1 MKILI
6 TGGTGYIGTTLVP
19 YIMERGFNDV
29 CLLVRNQ
36 SKAYEIY
43 GTSVQYIST
52 ENEDWRGQLITYS
65 PDVVLH
71 LAGLLNSKHDADS
84 VEPLVRSNV
93 LFTTQL
99 LEAVSH
105 TECKYF
111 VNVGSCW
118 EYRDGGTNPNPNTL
132 YAATKLA
139 VHPIMTFY
147 QSLSKWKW
155 VNVVVY
161 SAYGKRN
168 TPKKIFELIYD
179 ALDAPTPHPFTEG
192 NQILDFIH
200 VEDIADFFYTLLT
213 KLDVIK
219 ESYTQFHLGTGEGH
233 SLRKVASIL
242 EDITGKKV
250 NAVWGALPYRPHEV
264 MKSIAPIAEN
274 IRLLGW
280 KSTKSIRDGWGGVI
294 RSISN
299 NYE

>member
-19 YIMERGFNDV
+19 YIMERGFNGV
-29 CLLVRNQ
+29 CLLVRNH
-36 SKAYEIY
+36 SKAHDIY
-43 GTSVQYIST
+43 GEAMQYIST
-52 ENEDWRGQLITYS
+52 ENEDWREQLIAYN

-105 TECKYF
+105 TECQYF

-233 SLRKVASIL
+233 SLREVASIL
-242 EDITGKKV
+242 EDLTGKKV
-250 NAVWGALPYRPHEV
+250 NADWGALPYRPHEV

-280 KSTKSIRDGWGGVI
+280 KSTKSIRDGWGG
-294 RSISN
+294 
-299 NYE
+299 

>member
-29 CLLVRNQ
+29 CLLVRNH
-36 SKAYEIY
+36 SKAHDIY
-43 GTSVQYIST
+43 GEAMQYIFT
-52 ENEDWRGQLITYS
+52 ENEDWREQLIAYN

-105 TECKYF
+105 TECQYF

-233 SLRKVASIL
+233 SLREVASIL
-242 EDITGKKV
+242 ENLTGKKV

-280 KSTKSIRDGWGGVI
+280 KSTKSIRDGWGG
-294 RSISN
+294 
-299 NYE
+299 

>member
-29 CLLVRNQ
+29 CLLVRNH
-36 SKAYEIY
+36 SKAHDIY
-43 GTSVQYIST
+43 GEAMQYIST
-52 ENEDWRGQLITYS
+52 ENEDWREQLIAYN

-105 TECKYF
+105 TECQYF

-192 NQILDFIH
+192 KQILDFIH

-233 SLRKVASIL
+233 SLREVASIL
-242 EDITGKKV
+242 EDLTGKKV
-250 NAVWGALPYRPHEV
+250 NADWGALPYRPHEV
-264 MKSIAPIAEN
+264 MKSIAPISEN

-280 KSTKSIRDGWGGVI
+280 KSTKSIRDGWGG
-294 RSISN
+294 
-299 NYE
+299 

>member
-1 MKILI
+1 MLQQMKILI

-43 GTSVQYIST
+43 GTSVQYISA

-93 LFTTQL
+93 LFITQL

-179 ALDAPTPHPFTEG
+179 ALDAQTPHPFTEG

-233 SLRKVASIL
+233 SLREVASIL

-280 KSTKSIRDGWGGVI
+280 KSTKSIRDGWGG
-294 RSISN
+294 
-299 NYE
+299 

>member
-280 KSTKSIRDGWGGVI
+280 KSTKSIRDGWGG
-294 RSISN
+294 
-299 NYE
+299 

>member
-1 MKILI
+1 MKVLV

-19 YIMERGFNDV
+19 YIMERGFNDI

-36 SKAYEIY
+36 SKAYVIY
-43 GTSVQYIST
+43 SEKVQYIST
-52 ENEDWRGQLITYS
+52 ESADWRDQLIAYN

-84 VEPLVRSNV
+84 VEPLVCSNV

-99 LEAVSH
+99 VEAVTH
-105 TECKYF
+105 TECHYF

-139 VHPIMTFY
+139 VHPILTFY

-179 ALDAPTPHPFTEG
+179 ALDAPTPHPFTKG

-233 SLRKVASIL
+233 SLREVAAIL
-242 EDITGKKV
+242 EDLTGKKV
-250 NAVWGALPYRPHEV
+250 NADWGALPYRPHEV
-264 MKSIAPIAEN
+264 MKSIAPIDEN
-274 IRLLGW
+274 IRLLNW
-280 KSTKSIRDGWGGVI
+280 RAAKNIREGWGG
-294 RSISN
+294 
-299 NYE
+299 

>member
-29 CLLVRNQ
+29 CLLVRNH
-36 SKAYEIY
+36 SKAHDIY
-43 GTSVQYIST
+43 GEAMQYIST
-52 ENEDWRGQLITYS
+52 ENEDWREQLIAYN

-105 TECKYF
+105 TECQCF

-233 SLRKVASIL
+233 SLREVASIL

-280 KSTKSIRDGWGGVI
+280 KSTKSIRDGWGGNSQHI
-294 RSISN
+294 KQL
-299 NYE
+299 

>member
-43 GTSVQYIST
+43 GTSVQYISA

-93 LFTTQL
+93 LFITQL

-179 ALDAPTPHPFTEG
+179 ALDAQTPHPFTEG

-233 SLRKVASIL
+233 SLREVASIL

-280 KSTKSIRDGWGGVI
+280 KSTKSIRDGWGG
-294 RSISN
+294 
-299 NYE
+299 

>member
-52 ENEDWRGQLITYS
+52 VNEGWRGQLITYS

-105 TECKYF
+105 TECMYF

-233 SLRKVASIL
+233 SLREVASIL

-250 NAVWGALPYRPHEV
+250 NADWGALPYRPHEV
-264 MKSIAPIAEN
+264 MKSVAPIDEN
-274 IRLLGW
+274 IRLLNW
-280 KSTKSIRDGWGGVI
+280 KAAKDIRSGWGGGNSQFI
-294 RSISN
+294 RQL
-299 NYE
+299 

>member
-19 YIMERGFNDV
+19 YIRERGFSDV

-36 SKAYEIY
+36 SKAHEIY
-43 GTSVQYIST
+43 GEAMKFIST
-52 ENEDWRGQLITYS
+52 ENADWREQLIAYN
-65 PDVVLH
+65 PDIVLH

-105 TECKYF
+105 TECQYF
-111 VNVGSCW
+111 LNVGSCW

-219 ESYTQFHLGTGEGH
+219 ENYTQFHLGTGEGH
-233 SLRKVASIL
+233 SLREVASIL

-280 KSTKSIRDGWGGVI
+280 KSAKSIRDGWGG
-294 RSISN
+294 
-299 NYE
+299 

>member
-1 MKILI
+1 MNILI

-19 YIMERGFNDV
+19 YIMERGFSDV

-36 SKAYEIY
+36 SKAQDIY
-43 GTSVQYIST
+43 GDSVQYITT
-52 ENEDWRGQLITYS
+52 EETDWREQLIAYN

-105 TECKYF
+105 TECQYF

-200 VEDIADFFYTLLT
+200 VEDIADFFYTLMT

-219 ESYTQFHLGTGEGH
+219 ENYTQFHLGTGEGH
-233 SLRKVASIL
+233 SLREVASIL
-242 EDITGKKV
+242 EDLTGKKV
-250 NAVWGALPYRPHEV
+250 NADWGALPYRPHEV
-264 MKSIAPIAEN
+264 MKSIAPIDEN
-274 IRLLGW
+274 VRLLNW
-280 KSTKSIRDGWGGVI
+280 KATKSIQDGWGG
-294 RSISN
+294 
-299 NYE
+299 

>member
-43 GTSVQYIST
+43 GTSVQYISA

-93 LFTTQL
+93 LFITQL

-233 SLRKVASIL
+233 SLREVASIL

-280 KSTKSIRDGWGGVI
+280 KSTKSIRDGWGG
-294 RSISN
+294 
-299 NYE
+299 